1 MRSASALQTRALPI
15 PALTLSLS
23 LCLFICLCAALP
35 VPAAASGS
43 PDPFAP
49 SSTGIRQ
56 IGEIMGRL
64 AKTMGDIPPNV
75 DRLAL
80 SQIKTDPK
88 DFSPGMSRYIQAQ
101 IEEIFRKE
109 GRRTVVTSPEL
120 RTFRVVATDSSFKFS
135 NTLPTMEDLWKLG
148 DKLRVDGYIEGSCS
162 KSADNDVILNLKVFR
177 HRTGEVVWSNS
188 FVAGPNEKQP
198 DIWNLEWTASANV
211 RLFPV
216 KEAIMDRLDTA
227 DALGNPITDTIAGV
241 NLTSYG
247 IEGTVSEVV
256 TPDKFLLFSVSLGYG
271 LALGTGGPDSL
282 DVNFNIQ
289 TLKFGIEMLG
299 IFFRKSNPDL
309 GYWLGTYLGYQEF
322 IPFGNRGHLSAIT
335 VGYKSRVSRHFT
347 LGGGVLFFPLN
358 KKLKGLGDNEDR
370 FLTLEPVA
378 YELTYLHYTF

>member
-1 MRSASALQTRALPI
+1 MRFASVSGAGPLPALLLAASLLCNPPASAA
-15 PALTLSLS
+15 PA
-23 LCLFICLCAALP
+23 
-35 VPAAASGS
+35 PAA
-43 PDPFAP
+43 DPFAP

-64 AKTMGDIPPNV
+64 TKTMGDLPPNIE
-75 DRLAL
+75 RLAL
-80 SQIKTDPK
+80 SQIKTDPRE
-88 DFSPGMSRYIQAQ
+88 FNPGMSRYIQAQ

-135 NTLPTMEDLWKLG
+135 NTLPSMEDLWKLG

-177 HRTGEVVWSNS
+177 HRTGEIVWSGS
-188 FVAGPNEKQP
+188 FVAGPNEKKP
-198 DIWNLEWTASANV
+198 DIWNLDWSASANV
-211 RLFPV
+211 RLFPI
-216 KEAIMDRLDTA
+216 KQGILDRPDTLTSA
-227 DALGNPITDTIAGV
+227 NLPVTDTLSDLALTMYGV
-241 NLTSYG
+241 
-247 IEGTVSEVV
+247 EGTVSEVV

-271 LALGTGGPDSL
+271 LASGGGGPDSL
-282 DVNFNIQ
+282 AVNFNIQ
-289 TLKFGIEMLG
+289 MAKFGIEMLG

-309 GYWLGTYLGYQEF
+309 GYWLGTYVGYQEF
-322 IPFGNRGHLSAIT
+322 IPFLNRGHVSALT

-347 LGGGVLFFPLN
+347 LGGGIMFLPLN
-358 KKLKGLGDNEDR
+358 RNLKGLGADEDR

>member
-1 MRSASALQTRALPI
+1 MRLAPSFRAGILPALILAVSVLAPAARSASAA
-15 PALTLSLS
+15 
-23 LCLFICLCAALP
+23 
-35 VPAAASGS
+35 V
-43 PDPFAP
+43 DPFAP
-49 SSTGIRQ
+49 SSTGLRQ
-56 IGEIMGRL
+56 IGEIMSRL
-64 AKTMGDIPPNV
+64 AKTMGDIPPNI
-75 DRLAL
+75 DRVAL

-88 DFSPGMSRYIQAQ
+88 DFNSGMSRYLQAQ

-162 KSADNDVILNLKVFR
+162 KSSDGDVILNLKVFR

-188 FVAGPNEKQP
+188 FIAGPNEEKP
-198 DIWNLEWTASANV
+198 AIWKLDWSGSANV
-211 RLFPV
+211 RLFPI
-216 KEAIMDRLDTA
+216 KQAILPRADTS
-227 DALGNPITDTIAGV
+227 DAAGNPILDTLSDV
-241 NLTSYG
+241 SLTSYG

-271 LALGTGGPDSL
+271 LAIGSGGPDSL
-282 DVNFNIQ
+282 DVAFNIQ

-309 GYWLGTYLGYQEF
+309 GYWLGTYVGYEEF
-322 IPFGNRGHLSAIT
+322 IPFGNRGHLSTVT

-358 KKLKGLGDNEDR
+358 NKLKGLGDDSDR

>member
-1 MRSASALQTRALPI
+1 
-15 PALTLSLS
+15 
-23 LCLFICLCAALP
+23 
-35 VPAAASGS
+35 
-43 PDPFAP
+43 
-49 SSTGIRQ
+49 
-56 IGEIMGRL
+56 
-64 AKTMGDIPPNV
+64 
-75 DRLAL
+75 
-80 SQIKTDPK
+80 
-88 DFSPGMSRYIQAQ
+88 MSRYIQAQ

-188 FVAGPNEKQP
+188 FVAGPNEKKP

-227 DALGNPITDTIAGV
+227 DALGNPITDTLAGV

-309 GYWLGTYLGYQEF
+309 GYWLGTYVGYQEF
-322 IPFGNRGHLSAIT
+322 IPFGNRGHLSAVT

-358 KKLKGLGDNEDR
+358 KKLKGLGDDEDR

>member
-1 MRSASALQTRALPI
+1 MTLVSALRAGPL
-15 PALTLSLS
+15 PALILAMSL
-23 LCLFICLCAALP
+23 FFPRAAGAGAAPP
-35 VPAAASGS
+35 V
-43 PDPFAP
+43 DPFAP
-49 SSTGIRQ
+49 SSTGLRQ

-75 DRLAL
+75 DRVAL
-80 SQIKTDPK
+80 SQIKTDPR
-88 DFSPGMSRYIQAQ
+88 DFSTGMARYIQAQ
-101 IEEIFRKE
+101 IEEVFRKE

-162 KSADNDVILNLKVFR
+162 KSSDGDVILNLKVFR

-198 DIWNLEWTASANV
+198 DIWNLDWSASANI
-211 RLFPV
+211 RLFPIEEGIV
-216 KEAIMDRLDTA
+216 PRVDSTDPLTGDAYLDTLS
-227 DALGNPITDTIAGV
+227 DLSI
-241 NLTSYG
+241 TSYG
-247 IEGTVSEVV
+247 FEATVSEVV

-271 LALGTGGPDSL
+271 LAVGSGGPDSL
-282 DVNFNIQ
+282 AINFNVQ

-322 IPFGNRGHLSAIT
+322 IPFANRGHLSAVT

-347 LGGGVLFFPLN
+347 LGGGVMFLPLN
-358 KKLKGLGDNEDR
+358 KKLKGLGDNENR

>member
-1 MRSASALQTRALPI
+1 MRLAAVLGAGPL
-15 PALTLSLS
+15 PALILAASM
-23 LCLFICLCAALP
+23 LFTARVSAAP
-35 VPAAASGS
+35 SGS

-64 AKTMGDIPPNV
+64 AKTMGDLPPNI
-75 DRLAL
+75 DRVAL
-80 SQIKTDPK
+80 SQIKTDPR
-88 DFSPGMSRYIQAQ
+88 DFNAGMARYIQAQ

-120 RTFRVVATDSSFKFS
+120 RTFRVIATDTSFKFS
-135 NTLPTMEDLWKLG
+135 NTLPSMEDLWKLG

-162 KSADNDVILNLKVFR
+162 KSSDNDVILNLKVFR
-177 HRTGEVVWSNS
+177 HRTGEVVWSGS
-188 FVAGPNEKQP
+188 FVAGPNEKKP
-198 DIWNLEWTASANV
+198 DIWNLDWSASANV
-211 RLFPV
+211 RLFPI
-216 KEAIMDRLDTA
+216 KEGILDRAEEA
-227 DALGNPITDTIAGV
+227 DSLGNPITDTLSGLS
-241 NLTSYG
+241 LTSYG
-247 IEGTVSEVV
+247 IEGSVSEVV

-271 LALGTGGPDSL
+271 LATGTGGPDSL
-282 DVNFNIQ
+282 AVNFNIQ
-289 TLKFGIEMLG
+289 TLKFGVEMLG

-322 IPFGNRGHLSAIT
+322 IPFGNRGHLSALT

-347 LGGGVLFFPLN
+347 LGGGVLFLPLN
-358 KKLKGLGDNEDR
+358 KKLKGLGDDSDR

>member
-1 MRSASALQTRALPI
+1 MSRPSFRLRFRLFLCLCLCLSAAAPVSAASA
-15 PALTLSLS
+15 
-23 LCLFICLCAALP
+23 
-35 VPAAASGS
+35 VP

-64 AKTMGDIPPNV
+64 SKTMGDIPPNI

-120 RTFRVVATDSSFKFS
+120 RTFRVVATDSTFKFS

-148 DKLRVDGYIEGSCS
+148 DKLRVDGFIEGSCS

-188 FVAGPNEKQP
+188 FVAGPNEKGP
-198 DIWNLEWTASANV
+198 EIWNLEWTVSANA

-216 KEAIMDRLDTA
+216 KQAIMDRPDTA
-227 DALGNPITDTIAGV
+227 DAFGNPVRDTLAGV
-241 NLTSYG
+241 RLTSYG
-247 IEGTVSEVV
+247 IEGAVSEAV

-271 LALGTGGPDSL
+271 LAQGAGGPDSL
-282 DVNFNIQ
+282 GVDFNVQ
-289 TLKFGIEMLG
+289 TLKFGIEMLA

-322 IPFGNRGHLSAIT
+322 IPFGNRGHFGAVT

-347 LGGGVLFFPLN
+347 LGGGVLFLPLN
-358 KKLKGLGDNEDR
+358 KKLKGLGENADR